1 MAKHFPGWRRQVP
14 ILIVIGLLAGIAR
27 YWLDGYK
34 DRHRPLQPDK
44 PFVAPP
50 RTKVTSA
57 FPVAPLRAPNRPP
70 RPASS
75 LSILLSVMAEDPAFP
90 RGGMG
95 MLPWHG
101 PQQSYAKVVSQ
112 SDAIR
117 INTKVLRMTPSI
129 EVPNVP
135 LATDE
140 YYNPEAEAVY
150 YLNQWLESRAA
161 SRRAEVNSRVHQ
173 IELGALDLIAR
184 LKGQTFAQR
193 EALTNFWKS
202 YRDLSRA
209 STEVA
214 ELAAFDA
221 LAAVSGKSIVLNGEQ
236 FIADASRSKVVVR
249 TVATAKMDSNDP

>member
-1 MAKHFPGWRRQVP
+1 MPKHFPGWRRQVP

-27 YWLDGYK
+27 YSLDGDK
-34 DRHRPLQPDK
+34 DRHRPLQPVK

-57 FPVAPLRAPNRPP
+57 FPVPPLRAPNRPP

-75 LSILLSVMAEDPAFP
+75 LSLLLSVMAEDPAFP

-101 PQQSYAKVVSQ
+101 SQQSYAKVVSQ

-140 YYNPEAEAVY
+140 
-150 YLNQWLESRAA
+150 
-161 SRRAEVNSRVHQ
+161 
-173 IELGALDLIAR
+173 
-184 LKGQTFAQR
+184 
-193 EALTNFWKS
+193 
-202 YRDLSRA
+202 
-209 STEVA
+209 
-214 ELAAFDA
+214 
-221 LAAVSGKSIVLNGEQ
+221 
-236 FIADASRSKVVVR
+236 
-249 TVATAKMDSNDP
+249 